1 MIKMNK
7 ITDWGNAPFIDY
19 LNAVDDLLEDQ
30 LDVTTGDYEMVAEY
44 QEAGATP
51 EQCVEWIAANS
62 T

>member
-1 MIKMNK
+1 MNK
-7 ITDWGNAPFIDY
+7 ITDWGNAPSIDY

-30 LDVTTGDYEMVAEY
+30 FDVTTDDCDLEMVAEY

-62 T
+62 I